1 MAVLFEIYLNNLI
14 IPVPLFRN
22 HNYAGNKP
30 NNCAKYR
37 YTDRIPRAETPALS
51 DSATDRATA
60 GRQGLVSSQAG
71 RTKQGGPDHRPGGLA
86 PPPLQR
92 FQP

>member
-37 YTDRIPRAETPALS
+37 YTERIPHAEAPVLS
-51 DSATDRATA
+51 GSA
-60 GRQGLVSSQAG
+60 GRHAASGVRG
-71 RTKQGGPDHRPGGLA
+71 RDLMA
-86 PPPLQR
+86 I
-92 FQP
+92 